1 MISRLRRFFAVLLI
15 AVLLVPPVPASVHN
29 QKPKLVVLIV
39 IDQFRGDYL
48 ERFRDQFGPGGFRF
62 LMDRG
67 AWFTECYYDYANLHT
82 APGHATLGT
91 GAYSNG
97 HGIFANDWYDPYRK
111 GVFSSV
117 ADGDHPA
124 VGIPGNKIGASPR
137 NLLATT
143 FGDEVKLATQGK
155 SRVFG
160 ISLKDRSAILPAGLA
175 ADAAYWIDKDSGAW
189 ITSTY
194 YRPDGTL
201 PAWAK
206 QFNDDN
212 RAAKYLDREVKDA
225 AGKVLRS
232 TAPGQ
237 KEIDGTPLDYYETV
251 GRTPFGND
259 YTLEFAR
266 ELVQNEKLGSG
277 PTTDVLTL
285 SISPFDVLG
294 HKVGPDSPEQA
305 VMLLTLDRQLA
316 DFFGFLGRQVGLA
329 NVWIALSAD
338 HGMAPMPEVAQSMH
352 LPVSRW
358 LITDL
363 MKDLNQDLS
372 KRFSPA
378 KETEFVKA
386 IYWPA
391 LSLNPEAFRATGL
404 NEAEAEHLVAEMVM
418 AKYAAHAAAAGE
430 PPSVQHSMRGYYTRS
445 QLEAGLPNA
454 AADDLAR
461 KYVHSY
467 SPQGGWY
474 VLMEPRLFLIV
485 ASKTRWAGDDDHGAP
500 YSYDTHVP
508 LIFFG
513 LPFQPGMYRT
523 HAEPVDLAVTL
534 TSLLGVNKPSR
545 AVGRVLTEA
554 LAAPSA
560 RNSPPPETSKGTAK
574 PAEKPE

>member
-1 MISRLRRFFAVLLI
+1 MISRLRRLSAILLI
-15 AVLLVPPVPASVHN
+15 AVLLAPPVQASVHN

-39 IDQFRGDYL
+39 IDQLRGDYL
-48 ERFRDQFGPGGFRF
+48 ERFRDQFGPGGFRL

-91 GAYSNG
+91 GAYTNG
-97 HGIFANDWYDPYRK
+97 HGIIGNDWYDPIRK

-117 ADGDHPA
+117 ADKEHPT
-124 VGIPGNKIGASPR
+124 VGVPGNKIGASPR
-137 NLLATT
+137 NLLSTT

-160 ISLKDRSAILPAGLA
+160 ISLKDRSAILPAGFSA
-175 ADAAYWIDKDSGAW
+175 NAAYWIDKDTGKW
-189 ITSTY
+189 VTSTY
-194 YRPDGTL
+194 YRPDSTL
-201 PAWAK
+201 PAWAQ

-212 RAAKYLDREVKDA
+212 RAAKYLNREVKDA
-225 AGKVLRS
+225 GGQVLRT

-237 KEIDGTPLDYYETV
+237 KDPDGTALDYYDTV
-251 GRTPFGND
+251 GRTPFGNE
-259 YTLEFAR
+259 YTFEFAR

-285 SISPFDVLG
+285 SFSAFDILG
-294 HKVGPDSPEQA
+294 HRVGPDSPEQA
-305 VMLLTLDRQLA
+305 NMLLTLDRQLA

-338 HGMAPMPEVAQSMH
+338 HGVSPMPEQAKSVRIAGT
-352 LPVSRW
+352 RW

-363 MKDLNQDLS
+363 KKEINQDLA
-372 KRFSPA
+372 KRFPPS
-378 KETEFVKA
+378 KESNFVTA
-386 IYWPA
+386 MYWPA
-391 LSLNPEAFRATGL
+391 FYLDPEAFRSTGL
-404 NEAEAEHLVAEMVM
+404 NEAEAERMVANMVV
-418 AKYAAHAAAAGE
+418 AKYAAHVAESGE
-430 PPSVQHSMRGYYTRS
+430 SPSFQHALPGYFTRS
-445 QLEAGLPNA
+445 QLEAGLQNA
-454 AADDLAR
+454 AADDMQR
-461 KYVHSY
+461 KFVHSY
-467 SPQGGWY
+467 SPQAGWY
-474 VLMEPRLFLIV
+474 VLMVPRPFLIT
-485 ASKTRWAGDDDHGAP
+485 ASLLRWANDDDHGAP
-500 YSYDTHVP
+500 YSYDEHVP

-554 LAAPSA
+554 LAAPSVRYA
-560 RNSPPPETSKGTAK
+560 SPPETSKGTAK